1 MLPPIKILPQKP
13 YYILTDLKSQHKY
26 TFLFIL
32 FFTYLQFED

>member
-13 YYILTDLKSQHKY
+13 HRFLTDLKSQQKY

-32 FFTYLQFED
+32 FFT